1 MIITFVNA
9 TRRWGGVKTWTL
21 DVASWL
27 RAHGHHPHI
36 VARPG
41 PFLDAAC
48 ALGLDAQPCEFGFD
62 FNPMLI
68 RRFMGMFRAKGT
80 ELLVAN
86 VGKDMRTAGVA
97 ARLCKIPVVHRVGL
111 PGDMRN
117 MFKVRELHRW
127 IKPSILVPCEF
138 IKDGLLDNL
147 PYLDQK
153 EITVIHTGKRPAA
166 EPSEEL
172 RDPLHLIVTSQLNAD
187 KGHADLWQ
195 ALAKLSRQ
203 GHDFRCHVLG
213 TGNEESEL
221 RLLADRLEISD
232 KLVWHGFVTNVRDHL
247 RKADV
252 FILPSRS
259 EGLPN
264 TLLEAMAEGLVP
276 VSRVVGG
283 VLEIWPEQLN
293 FLLAGFRHQGE
304 SILEPLR
311 QVFEASDDDLYKWKK
326 LAWRACKRSFNID
339 IQAEKVAD
347 WFTLVAERHR
357 QARTVDKTRDRW

>member
-1 MIITFVNA
+1 MNITFVNA

-21 DVASWL
+21 DVASWM
-27 RAHGHHPHI
+27 RENGHHPHI

-41 PFLDAAC
+41 PFLDK
-48 ALGLDAQPCEFGFD
+48 ALTLGIDAQPCDFGFD
-62 FNPMLI
+62 FNPLLI
-68 RRFMGMFRAKGT
+68 RRLMRMFQAKST
-80 ELLVAN
+80 ELVVAN

-97 ARLCKIPVVHRVGL
+97 ARLRNIPVVHRVGL

-117 MFKVRELHRW
+117 MFKVRELHRR
-127 IKPSILVPCEF
+127 INPAILVPCEF
-138 IKDGLLDNL
+138 IKDGLLYNL
-147 PYLDQK
+147 PYLRPE
-153 EITVIHTGKRPAA
+153 EIHVIHTGKRPAPA
-166 EPSEEL
+166 PSDEL

-195 ALAKLSRQ
+195 ALAKLHGE
-203 GHDFRCHVLG
+203 GHDFTCHVLG
-213 TGNEESEL
+213 TGHEESEL
-221 RLLADRLEISD
+221 KRLAEQLGIAD
-232 KLVWHGFVTNVRDHL
+232 KLVWHGFVTNVREHL

-252 FILPSRS
+252 FVLPSRS

-283 VLEIWPEQLN
+283 VLEIWPEKLN

-311 QVFEASDDDLYKWKK
+311 RVFEASDQDLYDWKK
-326 LAWRACKRSFNID
+326 LAWRTCKRRFHIET
-339 IQAEKVAD
+339 QAQKVAD

-357 QARTVDKTRDRW
+357 MARSLGKTKGRW

>member
-1 MIITFVNA
+1 MNITFVNA

-27 RAHGHHPHI
+27 REHGHNPFI
-36 VARPG
+36 VSRPG
-41 PFLDAAC
+41 PFLDKAR
-48 ALGLDAQPCEFGFD
+48 ALNIDAMECGFGFD
-62 FNPMLI
+62 FNPLLV
-68 RRFMGMFRAKGT
+68 RRFMQLLRQRNT

-97 ARLCKIPVVHRVGL
+97 AKLCKIPVVHRVGL

-127 IKPSILVPCEF
+127 VKPAILVPCQF

-147 PYLDQK
+147 PYLSPD
-153 EITVIHTGKRPAA
+153 EIKVIHTGKRPA
-166 EPSEEL
+166 PSPSDEL

-195 ALAKLSRQ
+195 ALAKLARE

-213 TGNEESEL
+213 TGHEESEL
-221 RLLADRLEISD
+221 KLLADRLEISD
-232 KLVWHGFVTNVRDHL
+232 KLIWHGFVTNVRDHL

-252 FILPSRS
+252 FVLPSRS

-283 VLEIWPEQLN
+283 VLEVWPEQLD
-293 FLLAGFRHQGE
+293 FLLAGFRHEGE

-311 QVFEASDDDLYKWKK
+311 RVFEAEDSDLYAWKK
-326 LAWRACKRSFNID
+326 LAWRTCRSKFHID
-339 IQAEKVAD
+339 TQAEKAAQ
-347 WFTLVAERHR
+347 WFELLAEQHR
-357 QARTVDKTRDRW
+357 MRLSLNSKGLF